1 MKMEQRGSNSG
12 DFCTRSD
19 PLPTVP
25 CTLYL
30 LLDRLASGLLG
41 LDGRYVVNKVDDD
54 ISKLRSGALYIGALP
69 GLCLATDEQVMPDD
83 SINQAPQLCGE
94 TRVTAISRVH
104 KLLCVPPQ

>member
-1 MKMEQRGSNSG
+1 MEHRASDNG

-41 LDGRYVVNKVDDD
+41 LDGRYVVNKVNDD
-54 ISKLRSGALYIGALP
+54 ISKLRSGGPLYRRTPWAVLGYRRTSHA
-69 GLCLATDEQVMPDD
+69 
-83 SINQAPQLCGE
+83 
-94 TRVTAISRVH
+94 R
-104 KLLCVPPQ
+104 

>member
-1 MKMEQRGSNSG
+1 MYARSNSVWNMKMEQRGSNSG

-54 ISKLRSGALYIGALP
+54 ISKLRSGGPLYRRTPWAVLGY
-69 GLCLATDEQVMPDD
+69 
-83 SINQAPQLCGE
+83 
-94 TRVTAISRVH
+94 R
-104 KLLCVPPQ
+104 